1 MKLKEMETDF
11 LGKTIKHYHA
21 IDSTQTQIWRLVKS
35 HNIINGTVVIAD
47 IQTAGKGT
55 HGRVWHT
62 DETGNVAF
70 SMYIETNCNIEQIE
84 GITLEIAEVIVNIF
98 KEKYNIELEIK
109 PPNDIVY
116 NNKKIGGI
124 LTECQTICKNV
135 KNLVI
140 GIGIN
145 LIQEN
150 FSEDIENIATS
161 IKKEF
166 GIKIDN
172 LELIMQF
179 CNKFEKI
186 IRLSK
191 IYSLAFSSKEL

>member
-135 KNLVI
+135 KNIVI

-186 IRLSK
+186 IKRRG
-191 IYSLAFSSKEL
+191 II

>member
-55 HGRVWHT
+55 HGRAWHT

-186 IRLSK
+186 IKRRG
-191 IYSLAFSSKEL
+191 II

>member
-1 MKLKEMETDF
+1 
-11 LGKTIKHYHA
+11 
-21 IDSTQTQIWRLVKS
+21 
-35 HNIINGTVVIAD
+35 
-47 IQTAGKGT
+47 
-55 HGRVWHT
+55 
-62 DETGNVAF
+62 
-70 SMYIETNCNIEQIE
+70 MYIETNCNIEQIE

-186 IRLSK
+186 IKRRG
-191 IYSLAFSSKEL
+191 II

>member
-98 KEKYNIELEIK
+98 KEKYN
-109 PPNDIVY
+109 NR
-116 NNKKIGGI
+116 N
-124 LTECQTICKNV
+124 C
-135 KNLVI
+135 
-140 GIGIN
+140 
-145 LIQEN
+145 
-150 FSEDIENIATS
+150 
-161 IKKEF
+161 
-166 GIKIDN
+166 
-172 LELIMQF
+172 
-179 CNKFEKI
+179 
-186 IRLSK
+186 
-191 IYSLAFSSKEL
+191 

>member
-186 IRLSK
+186 IKRRG
-191 IYSLAFSSKEL
+191 II

>member
-21 IDSTQTQIWRLVKS
+21 IDSTQTQIWRLLKS

-186 IRLSK
+186 IKRRG
-191 IYSLAFSSKEL
+191 II

>member
-1 MKLKEMETDF
+1 MKLKKMETDF

-186 IRLSK
+186 IKRRG
-191 IYSLAFSSKEL
+191 II

>member
-84 GITLEIAEVIVNIF
+84 GITLEFAEVIVNIF

-186 IRLSK
+186 IKRRG
-191 IYSLAFSSKEL
+191 II

>member
-150 FSEDIENIATS
+150 FREDIENIATS

-186 IRLSK
+186 IKRRG
-191 IYSLAFSSKEL
+191 II